1 MTLPE
6 VAPSLHEP
14 RARFAPRQAAAKRTI
29 ESEIERVRLART
41 TMEDTSG
48 RGKALKGIADATA
61 GPFTFEQ
68 LGAEVSFAATSVTKP
83 DLGAVLAFAQKHVR

>member
-1 MTLPE
+1 MTLPQD
-6 VAPSLHEP
+6 PPPPHKP
-14 RARFAPRQAAAKRTI
+14 RFSPRQAAAKRTI

-41 TMEDTSG
+41 TMEDTAG
-48 RGKALKGIADATA
+48 RAKALKGIADTSS
-61 GPFTFEQ
+61 GPFTFDQ